1 MLVDITLLEML
12 SVEIHVILDI
22 KTKCCVYEYIWRIN
36 GQYNVMTL
44 CMLVVQNIWKICKK
58 DNKGMSQTVYSPIL
72 FK

>member
-1 MLVDITLLEML
+1 MLVDIPFLAML
-12 SVEIHVILDI
+12 CDEIHVILDI
-22 KTKCCVYEYIWRIN
+22 QSGVYEYIWRIN